1 MESCFVSASHQ
12 SKVMKMKLPKPNA
25 MLLFEWTGATN
36 GVMMLVGVRY

>member
-12 SKVMKMKLPKPNA
+12 SKVMKIKLPQPNS
-25 MLLFEWTGATN
+25 MLLFGWTGAAD